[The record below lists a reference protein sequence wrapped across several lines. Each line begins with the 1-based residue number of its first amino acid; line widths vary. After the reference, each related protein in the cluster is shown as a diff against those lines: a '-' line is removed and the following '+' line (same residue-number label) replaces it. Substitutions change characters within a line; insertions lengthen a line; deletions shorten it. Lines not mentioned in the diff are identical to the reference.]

1 MILIE
6 IPETLPFTLEPS
18 LIEQAAQ
25 ITLQA
30 AEAPSDADLT
40 VVLTHDA
47 QIHQLNQR
55 FLGIDA
61 PTDVL
66 SFPAGEVD
74 PDTNRPYLGDV
85 IISVERARAQSL
97 THPLEDELRLLVVHG
112 VLHLLGHDHAE
123 QAEKAAMWD
132 IQRQVLRSLGCEGVM
147 PE

>member
-18 LIEQAAQ
+18 FIEQAVQSALQ
-25 ITLQA
+25 IA
-30 AEAPSDADLT
+30 GAPTSADLT

-47 QIHQLNQR
+47 QLHQLNQQ

-74 PDTNRPYLGDV
+74 PDTDRPYLGDV
-85 IISVERARAQSL
+85 IISVERAQAQSL
-97 THPLEDELRLLVVHG
+97 SHPLEDELRLLVVHG
-112 VLHLLGHDHAE
+112 VLHLLGYDHAE
-123 QAEKAAMWD
+123 EAEKTAMWD
-132 IQRQVLRSLGCEGVM
+132 IQRQVLHTLGCERVM
-147 PE
+147 PD

>member
-6 IPETLPFTLEPS
+6 IPENLPISLNPEFIEEAARKTLDAS
-18 LIEQAAQ
+18 G
-25 ITLQA
+25 
-30 AEAPSDADLT
+30 APTNVDLT
-40 VVLTHDA
+40 IVLADDA
-47 QIHQLNQR
+47 QLRQLNQQ

-74 PDTNRPYLGDV
+74 PDTDRPYLGDV
-85 IISVERARAQSL
+85 IISIEQAQSQAGEH
-97 THPLEDELRLLVVHG
+97 TLEDELRLLVVHG

-123 QAEKAAMWD
+123 QAEKDAMWQ
-132 IQRQVLRSLGCEGVM
+132 IQREVLNKLECHHIM

>member
-6 IPETLPFTLEPS
+6 IPENLPISLDPGFMEEAARTTLEAS
-18 LIEQAAQ
+18 G
-25 ITLQA
+25 
-30 AEAPSDADLT
+30 APISADLT
-40 VVLTHDA
+40 IVLADDA
-47 QIHQLNQR
+47 QLHQLNQQ

-74 PDTNRPYLGDV
+74 PDTDRPYLGDV
-85 IISVERARAQSL
+85 IISVERAQTQAGE
-97 THPLEDELRLLVVHG
+97 HPLEDELRLLVVHG

-123 QAEKAAMWD
+123 QVEKETMWRL
-132 IQRQVLRSLGCEGVM
+132 QKEVLHSLGCEDIL

>member
-6 IPETLPFTLEPS
+6 IPETLPISLDPAFIEKAARAALES
-18 LIEQAAQ
+18 GS
-25 ITLQA
+25 
-30 AEAPSDADLT
+30 APISADLT
-40 VVLTHDA
+40 IVLTNNA
-47 QIHQLNQR
+47 QLQQLNMQ
-55 FLGIDA
+55 FLGLDT

-74 PDTNRPYLGDV
+74 PDTDRPYLGDV
-85 IISVERARAQSL
+85 LISVERAQAQAL

-123 QAEKAAMWD
+123 ETKKELMWR
-132 IQRQVLRSLGCEGVM
+132 IQREVLHSLGCEGIM

>member
-18 LIEQAAQ
+18 LIEQAAK
-25 ITLQA
+25 ITMQA
-30 AEAPSDADLT
+30 AGAPTNADLT
-40 VVLTHDA
+40 IVLTHDS
-47 QIHQLNQR
+47 QLQQLNEQ

-85 IISVERARAQSL
+85 IISVERAQAQSL

-112 VLHLLGHDHAE
+112 VLHLLGHDHTD
-123 QAEKAAMWD
+123 QAQKAAMWD
-132 IQRQVLRSLGCEGVM
+132 IQREVLRSLGCEGVM